1 MTIKIHIMIR
11 TVIPKM
17 RSSESLIYCGG
28 KWQLLQLSK
37 ISFFNLDDRENR
49 CRHDNNKNN
58 KIHHRRAGSSLI
70 TRRFTKGFYR
80 YISSGRE
87 AKENMDPMENKIV
100 GQRTW
105 KRSGVSMTFLPWALL
120 AWSVLGFPVLSSGV
134 WGHRVSPTHAAAGC
148 AADHWSRLFGHF
160 QVYGTVWDLS
170 VGDDV
175 TAKLLSLL
183 VPGEVPG
190 D

>member
-1 MTIKIHIMIR
+1 MIR

-37 ISFFNLDDRENR
+37 ISFFNLDARENR

-100 GQRTW
+100 GQSD
-105 KRSGVSMTFLPWALL
+105 K
-120 AWSVLGFPVLSSGV
+120 
-134 WGHRVSPTHAAAGC
+134 GHGKDQGS
-148 AADHWSRLFGHF
+148 
-160 QVYGTVWDLS
+160 
-170 VGDDV
+170 
-175 TAKLLSLL
+175 
-183 VPGEVPG
+183 
-190 D
+190 